1 MHTELDKL
9 VAASEGPMFYVVSK
23 RKLAILFL
31 STFTA
36 YAFYWFYKNW
46 SRYKGKH
53 PEASRFGST
62 ISPAPRAAFSMFFTH
77 ALFRKVKAYGLA
89 QPAVARWRSNLH
101 ATILIALMLLA
112 NFIDVLITGR
122 AGDVASFASIVVL
135 VLPFL
140 KAQEMI
146 NLSCDDPEGKGN
158 DRLTK
163 ANWAWIIVGAVGW
176 LLVIVGLVMP
186 GGI

>member
-1 MHTELDKL
+1 
-9 VAASEGPMFYVVSK
+9 
-23 RKLAILFL
+23 
-31 STFTA
+31 
-36 YAFYWFYKNW
+36 
-46 SRYKGKH
+46 
-53 PEASRFGST
+53 
-62 ISPAPRAAFSMFFTH
+62 
-77 ALFRKVKAYGLA
+77 
-89 QPAVARWRSNLH
+89 
-101 ATILIALMLLA
+101 MLLA

-176 LLVIVGLVMP
+176 LLVIVGLVIP